1 MSKRTPKVEKDN
13 ARAAASEPAQAAAS
27 ASENA
32 SAAEKARKPRLTPKQ
47 KKWLIA
53 GIALLVAA
61 AVAVTAVVL
70 HKKHRGG
77 DEDLGVEVVTV
88 AKQDMSQ
95 SISVTGKVASS
106 KTMSVTSDLT
116 AKVKTLNVELGDHV
130 KKGDVLLAFDISD
143 LDEQIKTL
151 EQQTSRAAKA
161 KAREKEKLQRALDQ
175 AVADGNE
182 AVKDAAAE
190 ADKAYQAWA
199 KLAADPEAEAEEVD
213 AAKDAYYAAEKAVNA
228 AVKEG
233 NANVNAAQEAIEDAD
248 YASNDDD
255 NDTAKELAKLYR
267 QRNNATIKAEQDG
280 IVTQLNTSVGSTPE
294 GTLMRIEDDTAL
306 TIQVGVKAKDI
317 VRLEKGMR
325 AELTSDAYP
334 DQTFSGT
341 VTKVVNF
348 TSSEAGS
355 DGEEGGDSGD
365 GYRANI
371 TIDEGDGLL
380 LGMGVKVKIYLQE
393 GEEAMAVPY
402 DSIIEEDGTS
412 YVYRAVPDEKDPEQ
426 ATFEKVRV
434 NPGEPGDY
442 YTGVASEDL
451 SIGDLVVSSPDMV
464 SEGDTAPYFVNSPR
478 HQPHG
483 PYRGVR
489 RHCR

>member
-13 ARAAASEPAQAAAS
+13 ARAAASEPDQAAAS

-53 GIALLVAA
+53 GIALLAAA

-77 DEDLGVEVVTV
+77 DEGLSVEVVTV

-161 KAREKEKLQRALDQ
+161 KAREKEKLQRALDH

-434 NPGEPGDY
+434 DPGEPGDY

-464 SEGDTAPYFVNSPR
+464 SEGDTAPYFVSD
-478 HQPHG
+478 G
-483 PYRGVR
+483 KDFTEEETE
-489 RHCR
+489 

>member
-1 MSKRTPKVEKDN
+1 MSKRTPKVEEDN

-77 DEDLGVEVVTV
+77 DEGLGVEVVTV

-355 DGEEGGDSGD
+355 DGEKGGDSGD

-451 SIGDLVVSSPDMV
+451 SIGDLVVSFPDMV
-464 SEGDTAPYFVNSPR
+464 SEGDTAPYFVSD
-478 HQPHG
+478 G
-483 PYRGVR
+483 KDFTEEETE
-489 RHCR
+489 

>member
-77 DEDLGVEVVTV
+77 DEGLGVEVVTV

-464 SEGDTAPYFVNSPR
+464 SEGDTAPYFVSD
-478 HQPHG
+478 G
-483 PYRGVR
+483 KDFTEEETE
-489 RHCR
+489 

>member
-13 ARAAASEPAQAAAS
+13 ARAAASEPAQAVAS

-32 SAAEKARKPRLTPKQ
+32 SAAEKPRKPRLTPKQ

-77 DEDLGVEVVTV
+77 DEGLGVEVVTV

-464 SEGDTAPYFVNSPR
+464 SEGDTAPYFVSD
-478 HQPHG
+478 G
-483 PYRGVR
+483 KDFTEEETE
-489 RHCR
+489 

>member
-77 DEDLGVEVVTV
+77 DEGLGVEVVTV

-175 AVADGNE
+175 TVADGNE

-464 SEGDTAPYFVNSPR
+464 SEGDTAPYFVSD
-478 HQPHG
+478 G
-483 PYRGVR
+483 KDFTEEETE
-489 RHCR
+489 

>member
-1 MSKRTPKVEKDN
+1 MSKRTPKAEKDN

-77 DEDLGVEVVTV
+77 DEGLGVEVVTV

-464 SEGDTAPYFVNSPR
+464 SEGDTAPYFVSD
-478 HQPHG
+478 G
-483 PYRGVR
+483 KDFTEEETE
-489 RHCR
+489 

>member
-1 MSKRTPKVEKDN
+1 MSEKTPNIEKIT
-13 ARAAASEPAQAAAS
+13 
-27 ASENA
+27 
-32 SAAEKARKPRLTPKQ
+32 ARKASDPKAPEQ
-47 KKWLIA
+47 KATGAKKKLDPKKKKWLIA
-53 GIALLVAA
+53 GIALLLVA

-70 HKKHRGG
+70 HKRRGG
-77 DEDLGVEVVTV
+77 GDGEDMGVEVVTV
-88 AKQDMSQ
+88 SEQDMSQ

-355 DGEEGGDSGD
+355 DGEKGGDSGD

-402 DSIIEEDGTS
+402 DSIFEKDGTS

-464 SEGDTAPYFVNSPR
+464 SEGDTAPYFVSD
-478 HQPHG
+478 G
-483 PYRGVR
+483 KDFTEEETE
-489 RHCR
+489 

>member
-190 ADKAYQAWA
+190 ADKAYQVWA
-199 KLAADPEAEAEEVD
+199 KTAADPEAEAEEVD

-464 SEGDTAPYFVNSPR
+464 SEGDTAPYFVSD
-478 HQPHG
+478 G
-483 PYRGVR
+483 KDFTEEETE
-489 RHCR
+489 

>member
-1 MSKRTPKVEKDN
+1 
-13 ARAAASEPAQAAAS
+13 
-27 ASENA
+27 
-32 SAAEKARKPRLTPKQ
+32 
-47 KKWLIA
+47 
-53 GIALLVAA
+53 
-61 AVAVTAVVL
+61 VAVTAVVL

-77 DEDLGVEVVTV
+77 DEGLGVEVVTV

-464 SEGDTAPYFVNSPR
+464 SEGDTAPYFVSD
-478 HQPHG
+478 G
-483 PYRGVR
+483 KDFTEEETE
-489 RHCR
+489 

>member
-1 MSKRTPKVEKDN
+1 MSEKTPNIEKIT
-13 ARAAASEPAQAAAS
+13 
-27 ASENA
+27 
-32 SAAEKARKPRLTPKQ
+32 ARKASDQKAPEQKATGAKKKLDPKK

-53 GIALLVAA
+53 GIALLLVA

-70 HKKHRGG
+70 HKRRGG
-77 DEDLGVEVVTV
+77 GDGEDMGVEVVTV
-88 AKQDMSQ
+88 SEQDMSQ

-106 KTMSVTSDLT
+106 KTMTVTSDLA

-130 KKGDVLLAFDISD
+130 KKGDVLLTFDISD
-143 LDEQIKTL
+143 INEQIKTL
-151 EQQTSRAAKA
+151 EKQTSDAEKA
-161 KAREKEKLQRALDQ
+161 KAREKAKLQRALDQ

-190 ADKAYQAWA
+190 ADKAYQVWA
-199 KLAADPEAEAEEVD
+199 KTAADPEAEAEEVD
-213 AAKDAYYAAEKAVNA
+213 AAKEAYYAAEKAVNA
-228 AVKEG
+228 AAKEG
-233 NANVNAAQEAIEDAD
+233 NAAVAAAQEAIEDAE
-248 YASNDDD
+248 YASSDDD

-267 QRNNATIKAEQDG
+267 QRNNATVKAEQDG

-294 GTLMRIEDDTAL
+294 GALMRIEDDTAL

-355 DGEEGGDSGD
+355 DGEKGGDSGD

-402 DSIIEEDGTS
+402 DSIFEKDGTS

-464 SEGDTAPYFVNSPR
+464 SEGDTAPYFVSD
-478 HQPHG
+478 G
-483 PYRGVR
+483 KDFTEEETE
-489 RHCR
+489 

>member
-402 DSIIEEDGTS
+402 DSIFEKDGTS

-464 SEGDTAPYFVNSPR
+464 SEGDTAPYFVSD
-478 HQPHG
+478 G
-483 PYRGVR
+483 KDFTEEETE
-489 RHCR
+489 

>member
-1 MSKRTPKVEKDN
+1 MSEKTPNIEKIT
-13 ARAAASEPAQAAAS
+13 
-27 ASENA
+27 
-32 SAAEKARKPRLTPKQ
+32 ARKASDPKAPEQ
-47 KKWLIA
+47 KATGAKKKLDPKKKKWLIA
-53 GIALLVAA
+53 GIALLLVA

-70 HKKHRGG
+70 HKRRGG
-77 DEDLGVEVVTV
+77 GDGEDMGVEVVTV
-88 AKQDMSQ
+88 SEQDMSQ

-106 KTMSVTSDLT
+106 KTMTVTSDLA

-130 KKGDVLLAFDISD
+130 KKGDVLLTFDISD
-143 LDEQIKTL
+143 INEQIKTL
-151 EQQTSRAAKA
+151 EKQTSDAEKA
-161 KAREKEKLQRALDQ
+161 KAREKAKLQRALDQ

-355 DGEEGGDSGD
+355 DGEKGGDSGD

-402 DSIIEEDGTS
+402 DSIFEKDGTS

-451 SIGDLVVSSPDMV
+451 SIGDLVVSFPDMV
-464 SEGDTAPYFVNSPR
+464 SEGDTAPYFVSD
-478 HQPHG
+478 G
-483 PYRGVR
+483 KDFTEEETE
-489 RHCR
+489 

>member
-77 DEDLGVEVVTV
+77 DEGLGVEVVTV

-355 DGEEGGDSGD
+355 DGEKGGDSGD

-464 SEGDTAPYFVNSPR
+464 SEGDTAPYFVSD
-478 HQPHG
+478 G
-483 PYRGVR
+483 KDFTEEETE
-489 RHCR
+489 

>member
-355 DGEEGGDSGD
+355 DGEKGGDSGD

-464 SEGDTAPYFVNSPR
+464 SEGDTAPYFVSD
-478 HQPHG
+478 G
-483 PYRGVR
+483 KDFTEEETE
-489 RHCR
+489 

>member
-77 DEDLGVEVVTV
+77 DEGLGVEVVTV

-175 AVADGNE
+175 TVADGNE

-228 AVKEG
+228 AVK
-233 NANVNAAQEAIEDAD
+233 EAIEDAD

-464 SEGDTAPYFVNSPR
+464 SEGDTAPYFVSD
-478 HQPHG
+478 G
-483 PYRGVR
+483 KDFTEEETE
-489 RHCR
+489 

>member
-1 MSKRTPKVEKDN
+1 MSKRTPKAEKDN

-77 DEDLGVEVVTV
+77 DEGLGVEVVTV

-451 SIGDLVVSSPDMV
+451 SIGNLVVSSPDMV
-464 SEGDTAPYFVNSPR
+464 SEGDTAPYFVSD
-478 HQPHG
+478 G
-483 PYRGVR
+483 KDFTEEETE
-489 RHCR
+489 

>member
-1 MSKRTPKVEKDN
+1 M
-13 ARAAASEPAQAAAS
+13 
-27 ASENA
+27 
-32 SAAEKARKPRLTPKQ
+32 
-47 KKWLIA
+47 
-53 GIALLVAA
+53 
-61 AVAVTAVVL
+61 
-70 HKKHRGG
+70 
-77 DEDLGVEVVTV
+77 
-88 AKQDMSQ
+88 
-95 SISVTGKVASS
+95 
-106 KTMSVTSDLT
+106 TSDLT

-464 SEGDTAPYFVNSPR
+464 SEGDTAPYFVSD
-478 HQPHG
+478 G
-483 PYRGVR
+483 KDFTEEETE
-489 RHCR
+489 

>member
-1 MSKRTPKVEKDN
+1 MSEKTPNIEKIT
-13 ARAAASEPAQAAAS
+13 
-27 ASENA
+27 
-32 SAAEKARKPRLTPKQ
+32 ARKASDPKAPEQ
-47 KKWLIA
+47 KATGANKKLDPKKKKWLIA
-53 GIALLVAA
+53 GIALLLVA

-70 HKKHRGG
+70 HKRRGG
-77 DEDLGVEVVTV
+77 GDGEDMGVEVVTV
-88 AKQDMSQ
+88 SEQDMSQ

-106 KTMSVTSDLT
+106 KTMTVTSDLA

-130 KKGDVLLAFDISD
+130 KKGDVLLTFDISD
-143 LDEQIKTL
+143 INEQIKTL
-151 EQQTSRAAKA
+151 EKQTSDAEKA
-161 KAREKEKLQRALDQ
+161 KAREKAKLQRALDQ

-190 ADKAYQAWA
+190 ADKAYQVWA
-199 KLAADPEAEAEEVD
+199 KTAADPEAEAEEVD
-213 AAKDAYYAAEKAVNA
+213 AAKEAYYAAEKAVNA
-228 AVKEG
+228 AAKEG
-233 NANVNAAQEAIEDAD
+233 NAAVAAAQEAIEDAE
-248 YASNDDD
+248 YASSDDD

-267 QRNNATIKAEQDG
+267 QRNNATVKAEQDG

-294 GTLMRIEDDTAL
+294 GALMRIEDDTAL
-306 TIQVGVKAKDI
+306 TIQVGVKTKDI

-325 AELTSDAYP
+325 AELTTDAYP
-334 DQTFSGT
+334 DKTFSGT

-348 TSSEAGS
+348 TSSDAGMAG
-355 DGEEGGDSGD
+355 GENGDTGD

-402 DSIIEEDGTS
+402 DSIFEEDGTS
-412 YVYRAVPDEKDPEQ
+412 YVYRAVPDEKDPET

-442 YTGVASEDL
+442 YTSVASEEL
-451 SIGDLVVSSPDMV
+451 SVGALVVSLPDRVTEGETGAFFV
-464 SEGDTAPYFVNSPR
+464 SDGENFTEEETE
-478 HQPHG
+478 
-483 PYRGVR
+483 
-489 RHCR
+489 

>member
-77 DEDLGVEVVTV
+77 DEGLGVEVVTV

-130 KKGDVLLAFDISD
+130 KKGDVLLTFDISD

-248 YASNDDD
+248 YATNDDD

-464 SEGDTAPYFVNSPR
+464 SEGDTAPYFVSD
-478 HQPHG
+478 G
-483 PYRGVR
+483 KDFTEEETE
-489 RHCR
+489 

>member
-1 MSKRTPKVEKDN
+1 MKEKKVVTVKKAEY
-13 ARAAASEPAQAAAS
+13 SQVEPAREHL
-27 ASENA
+27 SETV
-32 SAAEKARKPRLTPKQ
+32 AERQEKPSRKKLDPKK

-53 GIALLVAA
+53 GIALLLIA

-70 HKKHRGG
+70 HKKRGG
-77 DEDLGVEVVTV
+77 GGEDMGIEVVTV
-88 AKQDMSQ
+88 SEQDMSQ

-106 KTMSVTSDLT
+106 KTMTVTSDLA

-130 KKGDVLLAFDISD
+130 KKGDVLLTFDISD
-143 LDEQIKTL
+143 INEQIKTL
-151 EQQTSRAAKA
+151 EKQTSDAEKA
-161 KAREKEKLQRALDQ
+161 KAREKAKLQRALDQ

-190 ADKAYQAWA
+190 ADKAYQVWA
-199 KLAADPEAEAEEVD
+199 KTAADPEAEAEEVD

-355 DGEEGGDSGD
+355 DGEKGGDSGD

-402 DSIIEEDGTS
+402 DSIFEKDGTS
-412 YVYRAVPDEKDPEQ
+412 YVYRAVPDEKDPET

-442 YTGVASEDL
+442 YTSVASEEL
-451 SIGDLVVSSPDMV
+451 SVGDLVVSLPDMV
-464 SEGDTAPYFVNSPR
+464 TEGETGAFFVSDGENFTEEETE
-478 HQPHG
+478 
-483 PYRGVR
+483 
-489 RHCR
+489 

>member
-61 AVAVTAVVL
+61 AVAVTAAVL

-77 DEDLGVEVVTV
+77 DEGLGVEVVTV

-464 SEGDTAPYFVNSPR
+464 SEGDAAPYFVSD
-478 HQPHG
+478 G
-483 PYRGVR
+483 KDFTEEETE
-489 RHCR
+489 

>member
-1 MSKRTPKVEKDN
+1 MKEKKVVTVKKAEY
-13 ARAAASEPAQAAAS
+13 SQVEPAREHL
-27 ASENA
+27 SETV
-32 SAAEKARKPRLTPKQ
+32 AERQEKPSRKKLDPKK

-53 GIALLVAA
+53 GIALLLIA

-70 HKKHRGG
+70 HKKRGG
-77 DEDLGVEVVTV
+77 DGEDMGVEVVTV
-88 AKQDMSQ
+88 SEQDMSQ

-106 KTMSVTSDLT
+106 KTMTVTSDLA

-130 KKGDVLLAFDISD
+130 KKGDVLLTFDISD
-143 LDEQIKTL
+143 INEQIKTL
-151 EQQTSRAAKA
+151 EKQTSDAEKA
-161 KAREKEKLQRALDQ
+161 KAREKAKLQRALDQ

-190 ADKAYQAWA
+190 ADKAYQVWA
-199 KLAADPEAEAEEVD
+199 KTAADPEAEAEEVD

-355 DGEEGGDSGD
+355 DGEKGGDSGD

-393 GEEAMAVPY
+393 GEEAMAV
-402 DSIIEEDGTS
+402 TC
-412 YVYRAVPDEKDPEQ
+412 
-426 ATFEKVRV
+426 
-434 NPGEPGDY
+434 
-442 YTGVASEDL
+442 
-451 SIGDLVVSSPDMV
+451 
-464 SEGDTAPYFVNSPR
+464 TAPSPM
-478 HQPHG
+478 
-483 PYRGVR
+483 R
-489 RHCR
+489 RTPKQRPLRRSA

>member
-77 DEDLGVEVVTV
+77 DEGLGVEVVTV

-130 KKGDVLLAFDISD
+130 KKGDVLLTFDISD

-464 SEGDTAPYFVNSPR
+464 SEGDTAPYFVSD
-478 HQPHG
+478 G
-483 PYRGVR
+483 KDFTEEETE
-489 RHCR
+489 

>member
-77 DEDLGVEVVTV
+77 DEGLGVEVVTV

-175 AVADGNE
+175 TVADGNE

-434 NPGEPGDY
+434 NPREPGDY

-464 SEGDTAPYFVNSPR
+464 SEGDTAPYFVSD
-478 HQPHG
+478 G
-483 PYRGVR
+483 KDFTEEETE
-489 RHCR
+489 

>member
-1 MSKRTPKVEKDN
+1 MSEKTPNIEKIT
-13 ARAAASEPAQAAAS
+13 
-27 ASENA
+27 
-32 SAAEKARKPRLTPKQ
+32 ARKASDPKAPEQ
-47 KKWLIA
+47 KATGAKKKLDPKKKKWLIA
-53 GIALLVAA
+53 GIALLLVA

-70 HKKHRGG
+70 HKRRGG
-77 DEDLGVEVVTV
+77 GDGEDMGVEVVTV
-88 AKQDMSQ
+88 SEQDMSQ

-106 KTMSVTSDLT
+106 KTMTVTSDLA

-130 KKGDVLLAFDISD
+130 KKGDVLLTFDISD
-143 LDEQIKTL
+143 INEQIKTL
-151 EQQTSRAAKA
+151 EKQTSDAEKA
-161 KAREKEKLQRALDQ
+161 KAREKAKLQRALDQ

-233 NANVNAAQEAIEDAD
+233 NAAIEDAD

-355 DGEEGGDSGD
+355 DGEKGGDSGD

-402 DSIIEEDGTS
+402 DSIFEKDGTS
-412 YVYRAVPDEKDPEQ
+412 YVYRAVPDEKDPET

-442 YTGVASEDL
+442 YTSVASEEL
-451 SIGDLVVSSPDMV
+451 SVGDLVVSLPDMV
-464 SEGDTAPYFVNSPR
+464 TEGETGAFFVSDGENFTEEETE
-478 HQPHG
+478 
-483 PYRGVR
+483 
-489 RHCR
+489 

>member
-464 SEGDTAPYFVNSPR
+464 SEGDTAPYFVSD
-478 HQPHG
+478 G
-483 PYRGVR
+483 KDFTEEETE
-489 RHCR
+489 

>member
-77 DEDLGVEVVTV
+77 DEGLGVEVVTV

-402 DSIIEEDGTS
+402 DSIFEKDGTS

-464 SEGDTAPYFVNSPR
+464 SEGDTAPYFVSD
-478 HQPHG
+478 G
-483 PYRGVR
+483 KDFTEEETE
-489 RHCR
+489 